1 MDENVEVVGV
11 LALAVPNSG
20 GRICPDAAVVA
31 AGLVV
36 AGRDEADTN
45 LCPGA
50 AVTAGELVL
59 TLAGV
64 DSL

>member
-1 MDENVEVVGV
+1 VDENVEVVGV

-20 GRICPDAAVVA
+20 GRICPDAAVA

-36 AGRDEADTN
+36 AGRDEADIN

-50 AVTAGELVL
+50 AVTASELVL